1 MMKMTTFTCCL
12 AVAGAVTL
20 GAQSS
25 TTTTT
30 TRVETTTK
38 TKVEIKNGK
47 PVKVTGCVEAAPG
60 GGYLLTNV
68 ADKSGTLHRYILV
81 SDSDDFAKV
90 VHDRVEIDGRAG
102 DIDHGKVEIKSET
115 KVDGQATDTHSKTE
129 GSAPYLGVK
138 HMKMIATS
146 CP

>member
-30 TRVETTTK
+30 TKVETTTK
-38 TKVEIKNGK
+38 TKVEIKNGN
-47 PVKVTGCVEAAPG
+47 PVKVTGCVEAGPG
-60 GGYLLTNV
+60 GGYILTNV
-68 ADKSGTLHRYILV
+68 ADNGVVLHRYILV
-81 SDSDDFAKV
+81 SDSDDFSKV

-102 DIDHGKVEIKSET
+102 DIDHGRWRSSRRRE
-115 KVDGQATDTHSKTE
+115 
-129 GSAPYLGVK
+129 
-138 HMKMIATS
+138 
-146 CP
+146 